1 MGSRVKP
8 TRILCVNCSICVNK
22 LRRRYPALAQDSRV
36 TAIICSWVYPQ
47 IVLEEDVICEAC
59 RDLAMAAVNSSLQS
73 EVSGS
78 DVAGPSTR
86 RQTNACLLCGSSIL
100 NRRSDKIL
108 RENPNEMQQSI
119 IDLITSKLAPPT
131 MTTPSQ
137 QENMV
142 SGYLPPLPPMNCEGN
157 LGENFK
163 DWIQRKNLVIQRNEF
178 FSIAQNGM
186 DLPDYFQKVINL
198 GLTCELGELRES
210 LTVSKI
216 IAGLDASLNGLK
228 TKLLAED
235 DNKLSL
241 EYTMKYLL
249 SAEASR
255 KYVEEQ
261 QKPASQDS
269 NEILYINKKKVF
281 SKNNVKMINGCRNCG
296 TSHEINKC
304 PAFKQTCYK
313 CGMSNHFSKVC
324 RKSQK
329 MKNNE
334 HVNLVQES
342 SLKQNSTEDL
352 FVGTAAIG
360 NEISQMFMVRNQLLP
375 VKIDTGA
382 ACNVIGKQV
391 CDKLGIRNS
400 EINRC
405 NKKVVQLDGKCVPVC
420 GTCQLE
426 VIHPNKNKYN
436 IKFIILQ
443 GNIPT
448 LIGCKTCL
456 ECNFISVN
464 TDLVNIHSITCNNIN
479 ELEYIKRL
487 KTNFSKLFD
496 GGLGCIPGQVSI
508 QLTEDAIPVFTYN
521 VVTFCEQLGTKQFL
535 ADIDN
540 KS

>member
-1 MGSRVKP
+1 
-8 TRILCVNCSICVNK
+8 
-22 LRRRYPALAQDSRV
+22 
-36 TAIICSWVYPQ
+36 
-47 IVLEEDVICEAC
+47 
-59 RDLAMAAVNSSLQS
+59 
-73 EVSGS
+73 
-78 DVAGPSTR
+78 
-86 RQTNACLLCGSSIL
+86 
-100 NRRSDKIL
+100 
-108 RENPNEMQQSI
+108 
-119 IDLITSKLAPPT
+119 

-163 DWIQRKNLVIQRNEF
+163 DWIQRYKIFLCANNLENATQKRQVNILLNFIGEKSLRIYNSFNCIGDETLQVVINKFENYYNPRKNLVIQRNEF

-508 QLTEDAIPVFTYN
+508 QLTEDAIPV
-521 VVTFCEQLGTKQFL
+521 
-535 ADIDN
+535 
-540 KS
+540 